1 MRTPASP
8 PPVRTLLA
16 AAALAGLAAAPAA
29 ARANCARPVGYE
41 ATVTGRTVV
50 IQPVDPDGRGCP
62 DAGGL
67 LRQDVATG
75 ETVRLADFCGPAGLD
90 PGLGLPYLDECVP
103 GGTFRYGFAAPY
115 SCVPMACSTEYF
127 TVVTMAPAPPGCIRS
142 EGNAAPTAA
151 GAPPWGDRQEVCPQQ
166 SDFWGGMFEDGFG
179 CSTAPSGS
187 ATVLLLD
194 GAVLLFGLALLRRQ
208 RRR

>member
-1 MRTPASP
+1 M
-8 PPVRTLLA
+8 LLVVQQRS
-16 AAALAGLAAAPAA
+16 AG
-29 ARANCARPVGYE
+29 V
-41 ATVTGRTVV
+41 
-50 IQPVDPDGRGCP
+50 
-62 DAGGL
+62 
-67 LRQDVATG
+67 
-75 ETVRLADFCGPAGLD
+75 D

-103 GGTFRYGFAAPY
+103 EGTYRYGFATPFA
-115 SCVPMACSTEYF
+115 CVPAACSTEYF
-127 TVVTMAPAPPGCIRS
+127 AVVTMPPAPPGCIRS

-179 CSTAPSGS
+179 CSTVPSGS
-187 ATVLLLD
+187 GAVLLLD